1 MIIHL
6 KVSGGVTFSLDVEE
20 KLSISEVKLLAAEQ
34 AKVIAPQQRIFHK
47 GKILQD
53 EDTLE
58 NVAAGS
64 TLFLVR
70 GAEKGKDG
78 SSTDDAAGKEEEAK
92 DAAPV
97 LCAGNCGFFGNPKT
111 NNLCS
116 KCFGIQQ
123 KKDQEELRK
132 KTERIKEPKKAEA
145 ETPKTAEA
153 GAAAA
158 DGSKTPV
165 GVPEVSG
172 GGSSSDAPTNPG
184 EASGEAGATT
194 AGEASEESPAPVE
207 RPVQE
212 KKTRCWMCNKKIGL
226 AGFDCRC
233 GYIFCG
239 NCRHAEEHNCDFD
252 FKTSGREIL
261 RKQNVKVVAD
271 KLDKA

>member
-78 SSTDDAAGKEEEAK
+78 SSTDDAAEKEEEAK
-92 DAAPV
+92 DATPV

-111 NNLCS
+111 DNLCS
-116 KCFGIQQ
+116 KCFGIKQ

-132 KTERIKEPKKAEA
+132 KTERIKEPKKADVEA
-145 ETPKTAEA
+145 KTAEA
-153 GAAAA
+153 GATAAN
-158 DGSKTPV
+158 GGTTP
-165 GVPEVSG
+165 GPEVAG
-172 GGSSSDAPTNPG
+172 EGSSSDAPTSPHAG
-184 EASGEAGATT
+184 EASGEAGGATP
-194 AGEASEESPAPVE
+194 ASDVSPPAE

-212 KKTRCWMCNKKIGL
+212 KKTRCWKCNKKIGL

-239 NCRHAEEHNCDFD
+239 ICRHAEQHNCDFD